1 MTNKLTVSQKALH
14 EQQRKAKEAHPDLK
28 PARRENTFSQS
39 RDIREDRDTR
49 QIKNTHKAETFP
61 HAKQLPL

>member
-14 EQQRKAKEAHPDLK
+14 EQQRKAKEAHPEAK
-28 PARRENTFSQS
+28 PPKRDNKFSPS

-49 QIKNTHKAETFP
+49 QIKNTHQAENFP
-61 HAKQLPL
+61 HTK

>member
-14 EQQRKAKEAHPDLK
+14 EQERKAKEAHPDPK
-28 PARRENTFSQS
+28 PPKRENTFSQS

-49 QIKNTHKAETFP
+49 QIKNTRPSENFP
-61 HAKQLPL
+61 RTK